1 MIGTLG
7 TLVAAKRTRL
17 LKSIRPELDAL
28 VRTAFFLSPRLY
40 DELLRAVGED
50 ET

>member
-7 TLVAAKRTRL
+7 TLVAAKRAGF

-28 VRTAFFLSPRLY
+28 RATSFFLSPQLY
-40 DELLRAVGED
+40 DELLRAAGEID
-50 ET
+50 L